1 MKQVSAFAFKRPT
14 SAWLL
19 ITADEWGRL
28 DGLEAWTVKLFAL
41 LIWYSDFKSGHGRTG
56 YGELITALTPDQ
68 PASGPRLWAPSRDD
82 VKKALRR
89 FEALDLVAF
98 DKTASEK
105 RKALFFHVLPR
116 TRKAAPASKLPP
128 ELTPTSYEVKQPELT
143 PRIAPGDSEKNSKNR
158 ARETP
163 VHNSPSVVADAQ
175 EKLKRISAEIGARG
189 TPLKRAPEGAGKS
202 ALRATPPGA
211 APPGSPRA
219 IHSPDKAKAE
229 PIQMDEA

>member
-41 LIWYSDFKSGHGRTG
+41 LIWYSDFKTGHGRTG

-68 PASGPRLWAPSRDD
+68 PASGPRLWAPGRMD
-82 VKKALRR
+82 VKRALRR
-89 FEALDLVAF
+89 FELVDLVAI

-116 TRKAAPASKLPP
+116 TRKAAPARKLDP
-128 ELTPTSYEVKQPELT
+128 ELDPTSHEVKQAERD
-143 PRIAPGDSEKNSKNR
+143 PRTRPGDSEKNSKNR

-163 VHNSPSVVADAQ
+163 VHNSPGVVAQAH
-175 EKLKRISAEIGARG
+175 EKLKLISAEIGARG
-189 TPLKRAPEGAGKS
+189 RPRNRAPEGASQS

-211 APPGSPRA
+211 APPVPA
-219 IHSPDKAKAE
+219 
-229 PIQMDEA
+229 

>member
-1 MKQVSAFAFKRPT
+1 MKQVSVFAFKRPT

-19 ITADEWGRL
+19 ITADEWDRL

-41 LIWYSDFKSGHGRTG
+41 LIRYSDFKTGHGRTG

-89 FEALDLVAF
+89 FEALDLVAI
-98 DKTASEK
+98 DKTASEL

-116 TRKAAPASKLPP
+116 TRTSTPARKLPP
-128 ELTPTSYEVKQPELT
+128 ELTPTAHEVKQAELT
-143 PRIAPGDSEKNSKNR
+143 PRTAPGESEKNSKKR
-158 ARETP
+158 VRETP
-163 VHNSPSVVADAQ
+163 VHNTPAVVAQAQ

-189 TPLKRAPEGAGKS
+189 TPLKRAPEGASQS

-211 APPGSPRA
+211 APPGSPEA

-229 PIQMDEA
+229 RLS